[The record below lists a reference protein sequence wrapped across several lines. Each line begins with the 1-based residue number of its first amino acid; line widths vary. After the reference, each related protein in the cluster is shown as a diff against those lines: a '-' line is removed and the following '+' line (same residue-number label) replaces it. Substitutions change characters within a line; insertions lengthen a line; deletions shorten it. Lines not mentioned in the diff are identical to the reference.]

1 MSSVG
6 SRLIHGSRTGQHPNE
21 CGLFRSC
28 LKDAAADPN
37 MFHAVK
43 QQGCMPERV
52 FSAGSEKA
60 AAKAVADAISQL
72 LAQLEKAYQALR
84 QGHQLSSTRK
94 TAITRWNNLR
104 TGLAILTLIVAHMC
118 DDV

>member
-28 LKDAAADPN
+28 SEDAAADQD
-37 MFHAVK
+37 MFHAEI
-43 QQGCMPERV
+43 QQGYMPERV

-60 AAKAVADAISQL
+60 AA
-72 LAQLEKAYQALR
+72 QAKL
-84 QGHQLSSTRK
+84 Q
-94 TAITRWNNLR
+94 
-104 TGLAILTLIVAHMC
+104 TLFRSR
-118 DDV
+118 